1 MKRSQ
6 RLQIIIDLQQRQ
18 ENEALQLLG
27 RRQQQLNEQ
36 QAQLDN
42 LLNYRQQYLN
52 KLLERQKTG
61 MNVNQLLELRA
72 FADKLDK
79 AIEGQRLTVRQQ
91 ERECQKARDK
101 WQESHQRSKSLLRL
115 GEIAVAEET
124 QLEIKREQ
132 SEQDAR
138 AARSSRK
145 DGANNA

>member
-36 QAQLDN
+36 QTQLDN

-79 AIEGQRLTVRQQ
+79 AIEGQRLTVRQH

-101 WQESHQRSKSLLRL
+101 WQESHQRSKSLMRL

-124 QLEIKREQ
+124 KQEIKREQ
-132 SEQDAR
+132 TEQDAR
-138 AARSSRK
+138 AARSARK